1 MDVFKE
7 HREGRERNE
16 ERKKQ
21 GECIR
26 EPENIGCNKGSGGA
40 FKNFYAQ
47 IKVLNAY

>member
-21 GECIR
+21 GECMR
-26 EPENIGCNKGSGGA
+26 EAENTGCNKESREA